1 MKPLCLIP
9 LLSALLLGCD
19 LYLPGCGSS
28 DTVKELQ
35 GATLVQTGLLEFMQI
50 GTILETSSDWKSR
63 TRACNVMLVP
73 RDDFATRYEEAKGT
87 LTQSKGNN
95 LMEFLG
101 KAIASAVL
109 PPKLE
114 SPQIPFG
121 VAKDALTGAFRITV
135 DPDDLKE
142 LQSLSAGYQLLGLT
156 MKQLE
161 SQKEPPQPQSAPNQ
175 PI

>member
-1 MKPLCLIP
+1 MKPLCLTA
-9 LLSALLLGCD
+9 LLSTLLLGCD

-28 DTVKELQ
+28 GTVKELQ
-35 GATLVQTGLLEFMQI
+35 GATLVQTGLSEFMQI
-50 GTILETSSDWKSR
+50 GTILETSGDWKSR
-63 TRACNVMLVP
+63 TRVCTATLVP
-73 RDDFATRYEEAKGT
+73 KDDFAERYEEAKGM

-101 KAIASAVL
+101 KAIATAVL

-135 DPDDLKE
+135 DPDDLNE
-142 LQSLSAGYQLLGLT
+142 LQSLSAGYQLLDLT
-156 MKQLE
+156 MKHLE
-161 SQKEPPQPQSAPNQ
+161 SQKEPPEPQSAPNK

>member
-73 RDDFATRYEEAKGT
+73 RDDFAARYEEAKGT
-87 LTQSKGNN
+87 LTQSKGDS
-95 LMEFLG
+95 LCRLTSEIG
-101 KAIASAVL
+101 IATNTL
-109 PPKLE
+109 WCGQRCLD
-114 SPQIPFG
+114 G
-121 VAKDALTGAFRITV
+121 RI
-135 DPDDLKE
+135 
-142 LQSLSAGYQLLGLT
+142 
-156 MKQLE
+156 
-161 SQKEPPQPQSAPNQ
+161 
-175 PI
+175 